1 MNQNASVE
9 VLLVEDNPLDA
20 EMTMR
25 ALSQAESPP
34 SVRWVKDGEEALEF
48 LRSQPRPKL
57 VLLDL
62 KMPKVDGLEVLRELR
77 SADRLDMVPVV
88 VLTSSTQDRDIGECY
103 RLGAN
108 GFVVKPIDLREL
120 ERVVHRIG
128 LFWLTVN
135 RLPR

>member
-1 MNQNASVE
+1 MTPDRRDRQ
-9 VLLVEDNPLDA
+9 LLEI
-20 EMTMR
+20 
-25 ALSQAESPP
+25 ALTAGSAG
-34 SVRWVKDGEEALEF
+34 RHKADLEEARLNAKELAKPTAEELEA
-48 LRSQPRPKL
+48 L
-57 VLLDL
+57 
-62 KMPKVDGLEVLRELR
+62 

-135 RLPR
+135 WLPR